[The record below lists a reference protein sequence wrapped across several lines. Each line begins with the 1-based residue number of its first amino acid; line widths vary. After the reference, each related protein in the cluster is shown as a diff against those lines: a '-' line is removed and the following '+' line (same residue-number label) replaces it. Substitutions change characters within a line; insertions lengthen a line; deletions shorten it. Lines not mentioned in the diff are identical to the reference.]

1 MKAILMAVMAG
12 LCWGVGELL
21 TKSALST
28 RQIGPMSMLLL
39 REACAVPPALAVY
52 LIFARGFGTE
62 NAAFWKADSAVL
74 IKGIVGAALFA
85 GFGGVFFYYQG
96 LRYGE
101 ISVVKPVA
109 FAVAPAV
116 AFLVGMA
123 VLGESFSWQKTL
135 GVAMLLGGLIV
146 ITSTARKP
154 TPVTGSALH
163 QVSPDR

>member
-1 MKAILMAVMAG
+1 MKAILFAVLAG
-12 LCWGVGELL
+12 ICWGVGELL

-39 REACAVPPALAVY
+39 RESCAVPPALAVY
-52 LIFARGFGTE
+52 LIFARGLKAE
-62 NAAFWKADSAVL
+62 PANFWQAEPGVL
-74 IKGIVGAALFA
+74 LKGIVGAALFA

-109 FAVAPAV
+109 FAIAPAV
-116 AFLVGMA
+116 AFVVGMLA
-123 VLGESFSWQKTL
+123 LGESFSWQKTL

-146 ITSTARKP
+146 ITSAART
-154 TPVTGSALH
+154 TPPQPAPIAQG
-163 QVSPDR
+163 Q